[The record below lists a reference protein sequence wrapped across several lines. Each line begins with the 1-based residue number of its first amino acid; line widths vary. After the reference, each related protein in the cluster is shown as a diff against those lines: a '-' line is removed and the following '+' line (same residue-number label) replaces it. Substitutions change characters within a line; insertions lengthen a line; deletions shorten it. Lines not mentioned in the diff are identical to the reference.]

1 MSNRVR
7 ARHRNI
13 PQDPLPLAWPEPA
26 DKTSAPRR
34 CRSCGARRPSPPSPY
49 CARCEEHKEAAAEV
63 RGQAE
68 RAQQLLTE
76 VLRRFHLKAR
86 ADVLALASTRAVSSA
101 RKPSNPDRSAAGRQ
115 RRT

>member
-13 PQDPLPLAWPEPA
+13 PQDTLPLAWPQPEQP
-26 DKTSAPRR
+26 TTRR
-34 CRSCGARRPSPPSPY
+34 CRSCGTRRPSPPNLY
-49 CARCEEHKEAAAEV
+49 CARCEQHKKAAAEV

-68 RAQQLLTE
+68 RAQQLLND

-86 ADVLALASTRAVSSA
+86 ATAVNLAPLPAVSRPRTA
-101 RKPSNPDRSAAGRQ
+101 PHPDRTPAGAP
-115 RRT
+115 RRA